1 MALPVPTPATA
12 QSATPAFSFLC
23 EQLLRG
29 LFLCRPGGRA
39 LHCFLLRGE
48 DGEGHCGLERS
59 KDTSDPICQSIS
71 PEVNRSPSRCS
82 GLNRSESPNRERNDY
97 GGSSTQLYNS
107 SNNIYTPDYSVHI
120 LCDVQFVK
128 ITRQQYQN
136 ALAASR
142 MDSSPQSPDM
152 EAFNDGNSTKAPTA
166 RGTPQTPKE
175 DPTPTLLN
183 ERNSIIWMGVS
194 PTGSRSD
201 GLRSPNNS
209 MFLRVE
215 GIPFIREEL
224 ADNEENSKRQA
235 SECCDI
241 PLEPES
247 PNRETASGT
256 EETLGK
262 KLLRTLS
269 GRKRRQSPDGET
281 PPEENSNRA
290 PLIT

>member
-183 ERNSIIWMGVS
+183 ERNSIIS
-194 PTGSRSD
+194 
-201 GLRSPNNS
+201 
-209 MFLRVE
+209 
-215 GIPFIREEL
+215 
-224 ADNEENSKRQA
+224 